1 MKRQWTKEQSQA
13 ISARDGSVLVSAA
26 AGSGKTAVLVE
37 RVIERLKDKEH
48 PSGADRLLIVTFTK
62 AAASEMKTRIA
73 AALESAIKTDP
84 ENEHLIRQQ
93 MLLPSAKICTIDSFC
108 ASLVREHFEQL
119 EISPDFQ
126 TGDEG
131 ELQLLSQK
139 ALTLTLEE
147 LYMEGEKGFTD
158 LVELLFK
165 GRDDSFLSET
175 ILEMYRQS
183 VSYPFPE
190 KWLSE
195 ICSDYENALPLSE
208 SRFGRVILD
217 YTRDAVAYCSDVL
230 SAMRAQIEGIADLE
244 KAFLPAIESDSAGF
258 KALFERLNGG
268 KWDEIKNCVDNFVFI
283 RRGAVSK
290 ELKNDPAVQFL
301 ADSRDRLKA
310 VVQKNLAPLFCS
322 TESEYEDDM
331 RFFAPMTKSLCKAV
345 SIYSK
350 NFSEL
355 KNEKQIAD
363 FNDIA
368 HLALSLLVCET
379 KDGFERTQLAQ
390 ELRESFDEILI
401 DEYQDTNKAQDM
413 LFTAVS
419 NNNLFRVGD
428 VKQSIYRF
436 RQAMPEIFIALK
448 NRLPLYDG
456 EKNNYPSKIILRN
469 NFRSR
474 KSVTGCVNFVFSQV
488 MSEMTGGVEYNDE
501 EQLLFSA
508 AYGEKKDECAEFHL
522 LETAELDTDETSST
536 EYQAQY
542 TAALVENIIKS
553 GMTVRGADGNE
564 RPVMYKDIAIL
575 MRSMSMRGEIYSDA
589 LKKRRIPCFTQFDAD
604 FFSAPEISLM
614 LNLLRVIDN
623 PKQDV
628 ALLSVL
634 MSALFGF
641 TPDDCAKIR
650 AENRE
655 GNIYSCLLYAS
666 LKKDKKSADFLQ
678 KITDFRRKA
687 VSMNIGDFIRTVYD
701 ETGIDAAV
709 RCSKGN
715 AAKKEN
721 LMLLLDYADIYEKS
735 GYSSLSG
742 FVRFVDRL
750 DRAKGDL
757 PGAVGVSAD
766 ADVVRIM
773 TIHKSKGLEFPV
785 CILAGC
791 GTLFNRRDE
800 IKNAVISS
808 GNGLGLIRRDEATLA
823 QYPTVCH
830 KAVKCSLR
838 ADTVSE
844 EMRVLYV
851 AMTRAKEKLIMVCAV
866 KNAEKAAVKCVANI
880 NTARKKITPFA
891 SSMATGY
898 GDWLLTAFLR
908 HEDFRPLRE
917 SAGLSENLVLPSD
930 FKMKL
935 VIKRGYEGEAIPEK
949 EPPKAKVDTV
959 LLKELE
965 ERFSWRYKF
974 EKLSFVVSKRAASE
988 VDKNFV
994 DREYF
999 ASSRPAFLSGG
1010 LTGAQKGIATHSF
1023 MQFANYERAKNNL
1036 ESEIN
1041 AVFERGFLTEEE
1053 KNAVDRKQ
1061 LKSFFESSLCA
1072 RILKSPLVMR
1082 EKKFMINVPISEVYP
1097 ELSQFENESVMIQ
1110 GIADCAFL
1118 ENGELV
1124 VLDYKTDRL
1133 ETKEQFCEKYENQ
1146 VRTYKKALELCTGY
1160 KVRETLLYSF
1170 FLSCEI
1176 KIEAENK

>member
-1 MKRQWTKEQSQA
+1 MKKQWTKKQRLA
-13 ISARDGSVLVSAA
+13 IEARGGSVLVSAA

-37 RVIERLKDKEH
+37 RVIERLTDKEH
-48 PSGADRLLIVTFTK
+48 PSDADRLLIVTFTR

-73 AALESAIKTDP
+73 AALEAAVRKDP
-84 ENEHLIRQQ
+84 ANEHLIKQQ

-108 ASLVREHFEQL
+108 ASLVRDHFEQL
-119 EISPDFQ
+119 EISPDFR

-139 ALTLTLEE
+139 AMTLTLEE
-147 LYMEGEKGFTD
+147 LYMRGEKGFTD

-175 ILEMYRQS
+175 ILEMYNRS

-195 ICSDYENALPLSE
+195 ICADYESAKPVE
-208 SRFGRVILD
+208 KSRFGRVILE
-217 YTRDAVAYCSDVL
+217 YARDAVAYCNDVL
-230 SAMRAQIEGIADLE
+230 AAMRAQVEGVEELE
-244 KAFLPAIESDSAGF
+244 KAFLPAIESDKAGF
-258 KALFERLNGG
+258 AVLSDRLENGTWNEVKRTVEG
-268 KWDEIKNCVDNFVFI
+268 FGFV
-283 RRGAVSK
+283 RRGSVSK

-322 TESEYEDDM
+322 DEDEFEDDM

-345 SIYSK
+345 SLYSK

-355 KNEKQIAD
+355 KSEKQLAD

-368 HLALSLLVCET
+368 HMALSLLVRET
-379 KDGFERTQLAQ
+379 ETGFERTLLAT
-390 ELRESFDEILI
+390 ELQKSFDEILI

-436 RQAMPEIFIALK
+436 RQAMPEIFIELK
-448 NRLPLYDG
+448 NKLPHYDA
-456 EKNNYPSKIILRN
+456 EKDNYPSKIVLKN

-474 KSVTGCVNFVFSQV
+474 KSVTNCVNFVFSRV

-501 EQLLFSA
+501 EQLVFSA
-508 AYGEKKDECAEFHL
+508 SYDEKEDECAEFHL
-522 LETAELDTDETSST
+522 LETAELDTDEMSAT

-542 TAALVENIIKS
+542 TAALVEKIVES
-553 GMTVRGADGNE
+553 GFSVKGEDGND
-564 RPVMYKDIAIL
+564 RPVRYKDIAIL
-575 MRSMSMRGEIYSDA
+575 MRSMSTKGEVYAAA
-589 LKKRRIPCFTQFDAD
+589 LKKRGIPCFTQFDAD

-623 PKQDV
+623 PKQDI

-634 MSALFGF
+634 MSPLFGF
-641 TPDDCAKIR
+641 SPDECAAVR
-650 AENRE
+650 TDNRD
-655 GNIYSCLLYAS
+655 GNIYSCLLSAAANGERHC
-666 LKKDKKSADFLQ
+666 ADFLE
-678 KITDFRRKA
+678 KIGSFRRMA
-687 VSMNIGDFIRTVYD
+687 VSMSIGDFIRTVYD

-715 AAKKEN
+715 SAKKEN

-757 PGAVGVSAD
+757 PGAVGFSAD
-766 ADVVRIM
+766 ADVVRVM

-800 IKNAVISS
+800 IQNAVISS
-808 GNGLGLIRRDEATLA
+808 KHGLGLIRRDEATLA

-830 KAVKCSLR
+830 RAVKCSLR
-838 ADTVSE
+838 KDTVSE

-851 AMTRAKEKLIMVCAV
+851 AMTRAKEKLIMVSAV

-880 NTARKKITPFA
+880 NAARDKITPFA
-891 SSMATGY
+891 ASMATSY
-898 GDWLLTAFLR
+898 SDWLLTALLR
-908 HEDFRPLRE
+908 HEDFRQLRE
-917 SAGLSENLVLPSD
+917 SAGLSESLVLPSD
-930 FKMKL
+930 FRVKL
-935 VIKRGYEGEAIPEK
+935 VVKRGYEGESQPFEAVQS
-949 EPPKAKVDTV
+949 ARVDGKF
-959 LLKELE
+959 LKTLE

-974 EKLSFVVSKRAASE
+974 EELSFVVSKRAASE
-988 VDKNFV
+988 VDKSFV

-999 ASSRPAFLSGG
+999 ASSRPAFLTSG
-1010 LTGAQKGIATHSF
+1010 LTGAQRGIATHSF
-1023 MQFANYERAKNNL
+1023 MQFANYERARADL
-1036 ESEIN
+1036 EGEIS
-1041 AVFERGFLTEEE
+1041 AVFERGFLTERERD
-1053 KNAVDRKQ
+1053 AVERKQ
-1061 LKSFFESSLCA
+1061 LAAFFESELCE

-1082 EKKFMINVPISEVYP
+1082 EKKFTISVPISEIYP
-1097 ELSQFENESVMIQ
+1097 SLAQFEDEYVMIQ

-1133 ETKEQFCEKYENQ
+1133 KTEEEFCEKYSNQ
-1146 VRTYKKALELCTGY
+1146 VKTYKKALELCTGY

-1170 FLSCEI
+1170 FLSRVI
-1176 KIEAENK
+1176 RIEGENK